1 MTREQIIE
9 LKDIE
14 AQIKAL
20 EKKAEAIKDA
30 MKSEMGNDEHREVD
44 GFTVN
49 YTIVIT
55 ARLDSRKLKAE
66 LPDLYK
72 KYETE
77 GISRRFSIT

>member
-1 MTREQIIE
+1 
-9 LKDIE
+9 
-14 AQIKAL
+14 
-20 EKKAEAIKDA
+20 

-55 ARLDSRKLKAE
+55 TRLDSKKLKVE